1 LQLRCFYQLL
11 KLVNLQLNGI
21 VNHDL
26 LMQFE
31 HKNPTMGNSGYQA
44 QY

>member
-1 LQLRCFYQLL
+1 MCCFYRLL
-11 KLVNLQLNGI
+11 KRENLQLNGI

-31 HKNPTMGNSGYQA
+31 HKMPTLGNSAHQA

>member
-1 LQLRCFYQLL
+1 ML

-26 LMQFE
+26 LM
-31 HKNPTMGNSGYQA
+31 
-44 QY
+44 